1 MLMSP
6 RKFVGRFLRT
16 AVPPYA
22 FACSAR
28 PHIPHRKMG
37 IVNCRVGLVAALLL
51 QAATIPHSLAF
62 TPIANTHAS
71 SVHAPSSSAA
81 STTRLY
87 SVAPK
92 EEEKVLRKEIAEKN
106 SKIENEKDFG
116 VIDGNIPEEEE
127 KEDVPEVASSTKS
140 LAAQIQRATKPRAY
154 PLFLAEKAAGLV
166 EEVAFKVSGSS
177 SAENIYVN
185 GELPKKEKVV
195 VLGTGWGA
203 AAFLKDVDMSK
214 YDVTVISP
222 RNFFLFTP
230 MLAGAATGTVE
241 YRSIT
246 ESVREISK
254 KANFLEATATEIDP
268 KTNTITC
275 ESVVC
280 EGTSCKINDFTVD
293 YDKLIVTVGAQTNT
307 FGIPGVREHCAFL
320 KQVEDARRIRTSI
333 VNLFERANIPGLSD
347 DERKAIL
354 TFAIIG
360 AGPTGIEFASELR
373 DFVEQDGPKY
383 YPNLLK
389 FVRIKVIEASST
401 VLAPF
406 DKSLQQEAIR
416 QLTSAPK
423 FRDPTV
429 ANLLPE
435 QFKLTELLLDSGVKE
450 VTDETIKLS
459 DGSEIKYG
467 LAVWAAGNGPLPITL
482 QLIDA
487 LGGEGSEQKNAQDIA
502 RGRLAIDPW
511 LRVIGGE
518 GKILAY
524 GDCSCIV
531 DGQLPATA
539 QVASQQGEFL
549 AKLLSRG
556 YDMSPGVED
565 GILIPPKPTASDK
578 TLSESIAAFAI
589 QNGDFAAPFQFLN
602 LGILAYTGGGSA
614 LAQLQVAPNGEP
626 VKGTG
631 KVGFGLWRSVYLTK
645 QVSLRNRVL
654 VLVDWLKAQAFGRDI
669 TRV

>member
-1 MLMSP
+1 M
-6 RKFVGRFLRT
+6 
-16 AVPPYA
+16 
-22 FACSAR
+22 
-28 PHIPHRKMG
+28 
-37 IVNCRVGLVAALLL
+37 AALLL

-62 TPIANTHAS
+62 TPIANTHSS
-71 SVHAPSSSAA
+71 SVLAPSSSAA
-81 STTRLY
+81 SATCLY
-87 SVAPK
+87 SVTPK

-166 EEVAFKVSGSS
+166 EEVAFKISGSS

-347 DERKAIL
+347 DEREAIL

-423 FRDPTV
+423 FRDATV

-502 RGRLAIDPW
+502 RGRVAIDPW

-589 QNGDFAAPFQFLN
+589 QNGEFAAPFQFLN

>member
-1 MLMSP
+1 M
-6 RKFVGRFLRT
+6 
-16 AVPPYA
+16 
-22 FACSAR
+22 
-28 PHIPHRKMG
+28 
-37 IVNCRVGLVAALLL
+37 AALLL

>member
-1 MLMSP
+1 
-6 RKFVGRFLRT
+6 
-16 AVPPYA
+16 
-22 FACSAR
+22 
-28 PHIPHRKMG
+28 MG
-37 IVNCRVGLVAALLL
+37 IVDCRVGLVAALLL

-166 EEVAFKVSGSS
+166 EEVVFKVSGSS

>member
-1 MLMSP
+1 
-6 RKFVGRFLRT
+6 
-16 AVPPYA
+16 
-22 FACSAR
+22 
-28 PHIPHRKMG
+28 MG
-37 IVNCRVGLVAALLL
+37 IVDCRVGLVAALLL

-71 SVHAPSSSAA
+71 SLLAPSSSAA
-81 STTRLY
+81 SATRLY

-92 EEEKVLRKEIAEKN
+92 EEEKVLRNEIAEKN
-106 SKIENEKDFG
+106 SKIQNEKDFG

-154 PLFLAEKAAGLV
+154 PLFLAEKAAGLA

-177 SAENIYVN
+177 SAESIYVN

-487 LGGEGSEQKNAQDIA
+487 LSGEGSEQKNAQDIA

-556 YDMSPGVED
+556 YNMSPGVED

>member
-1 MLMSP
+1 M
-6 RKFVGRFLRT
+6 
-16 AVPPYA
+16 
-22 FACSAR
+22 
-28 PHIPHRKMG
+28 
-37 IVNCRVGLVAALLL
+37 AALLL
-51 QAATIPHSLAF
+51 QATSIPHSLAF
-62 TPIANTHAS
+62 SPIANTRLSPALE
-71 SVHAPSSSAA
+71 PSSLADSASA
-81 STTRLY
+81 TRLY

-92 EEEKVLRKEIAEKN
+92 EEEKVLRQEIAEKN
-106 SKIENEKDFG
+106 SKIENEEEFG
-116 VIDGNIPEEEE
+116 VIDGNIPNEE
-127 KEDVPEVASSTKS
+127 KKKKENVPEVAAKKS
-140 LAAQIQRATKPRAY
+140 LAAQIQRVTKPRAY
-154 PLFLAEKAAGLV
+154 PLFLAEKGAGLL
-166 EEVAFKVSGSS
+166 EEFAFKTFGSS
-177 SAENIYVN
+177 SSEGIYVN
-185 GELPKKEKVV
+185 GELPKKERVV

-254 KANFLEATATEIDP
+254 KANFLEATATEVDP
-268 KTNTITC
+268 ISNTITC

-280 EGTSCKINDFTVD
+280 EGTSCKINDFTVN

-347 DERKAIL
+347 DEREAIL

-435 QFKLTELLLDSGVKE
+435 QFKLTELLLDSGVQE
-450 VTDETIKLS
+450 VTDETITLS
-459 DGSEIKYG
+459 DGSEIRYG

-482 QLIDA
+482 QVIDS
-487 LGGEGSEQKNAQDIA
+487 LGGDGSEQKDAQDIA

-511 LRVIGGE
+511 LRVLGGE

-539 QVASQQGEFL
+539 QVASQQGEYL

-565 GILIPPKPTASDK
+565 GILVPPKPTVSDK

-589 QNGDFAAPFQFLN
+589 QNNEIAAPFQFLN

-654 VLVDWLKAQAFGRDI
+654 VLVDWLKAQVFGRDI

>member
-1 MLMSP
+1 
-6 RKFVGRFLRT
+6 
-16 AVPPYA
+16 
-22 FACSAR
+22 
-28 PHIPHRKMG
+28 MG
-37 IVNCRVGLVAALLL
+37 IVDCRVGLVAALLL

-71 SVHAPSSSAA
+71 SVLAPSSSPA
-81 STTRLY
+81 SATRLY

-106 SKIENEKDFG
+106 SKIENEEDFG

-127 KEDVPEVASSTKS
+127 NEDVPEAAASSENS

-154 PLFLAEKAAGLV
+154 PLFLAEKAAGLA
-166 EEVAFKVSGSS
+166 EEAAFKLSGSS

-556 YDMSPGVED
+556 YDMSPGVKD

-589 QNGDFAAPFQFLN
+589 QNGEFAAPFQFLN

>member
-1 MLMSP
+1 
-6 RKFVGRFLRT
+6 
-16 AVPPYA
+16 
-22 FACSAR
+22 
-28 PHIPHRKMG
+28 MG
-37 IVNCRVGLVAALLL
+37 IVDCRVCLAAALLL
-51 QAATIPHSLAF
+51 QAASIPHSLAF
-62 TPIANTHAS
+62 APIANTQS
-71 SVHAPSSSAA
+71 SSALVPPSSSAA
-81 STTRLY
+81 SATRLY

-92 EEEKVLRKEIAEKN
+92 EEEKALRKEIAEKN

-116 VIDGNIPEEEE
+116 VIDGNIPEEEV
-127 KEDVPEVASSTKS
+127 KEDVPEVASSKKS
-140 LAAQIQRATKPRAY
+140 LAAQVQRATKPRAY
-154 PLFLAEKAAGLV
+154 PLFLAEKAAGLL
-166 EEVAFKVSGSS
+166 EEVAFKMSGSS
-177 SAENIYVN
+177 SAEDIYVN

-280 EGTSCKINDFTVD
+280 EGTSCKISDFTVD

-354 TFAIIG
+354 TFAVIG

-487 LGGEGSEQKNAQDIA
+487 LGGEGGEQKNAQEIA

-556 YDMSPGVED
+556 YNMSPGVED
-565 GILIPPKPTASDK
+565 GILIPPKPTASDR
-578 TLSESIAAFAI
+578 TLSESIAAFAT
-589 QNGDFAAPFQFLN
+589 QNDEFAAPFQFLN

>member
-1 MLMSP
+1 
-6 RKFVGRFLRT
+6 
-16 AVPPYA
+16 
-22 FACSAR
+22 
-28 PHIPHRKMG
+28 MG
-37 IVNCRVGLVAALLL
+37 IVDCRMGVTAALLL
-51 QAATIPHSLAF
+51 QAVNLPLSLAF
-62 TPIANTHAS
+62 SPIASCNVRPSAS
-71 SVHAPSSSAA
+71 AIAPSSQ
-81 STTRLY
+81 LY

-92 EEEKVLRKEIAEKN
+92 EEEKVLRQEIAEKN
-106 SKIENEKDFG
+106 SKIENEGEFG
-116 VIDGNIPEEEE
+116 VLDGNIPEEVEQSDE
-127 KEDVPEVASSTKS
+127 VTVPTGTTLK
-140 LAAQIQRATKPRAY
+140 AQIQRATKPRAY
-154 PLFLAEKAAGLV
+154 PLFLLEKGTGLL
-166 EEVAFKVSGSS
+166 EEFVFKTFGSSGS
-177 SAENIYVN
+177 EDIYIN
-185 GELPKKEKVV
+185 GKIPEKEKIV

-246 ESVREISK
+246 EPVRDISK
-254 KANFLEATATEIDP
+254 KANFLEATATNIDP
-268 KTNTITC
+268 KTNSITC
-275 ESVVC
+275 ESVIC
-280 EGTSCKINDFTVD
+280 EGTNCKINDFTVE
-293 YDKLIVTVGAQTNT
+293 YDRLIVTVGAQTNT

-333 VNLFERANIPGLSD
+333 VNLFERANIPSLTD
-347 DERKAIL
+347 EERKAIL
-354 TFAIIG
+354 TFAVIG
-360 AGPTGIEFASELR
+360 AGPTGIEFAAELR
-373 DFVEQDGPKY
+373 DFVENDGPKY

-406 DKSLQQEAIR
+406 DKSLQNEAIR

-423 FRDPTV
+423 FRDPAVT
-429 ANLLPE
+429 NLLPE

-450 VTDETIKLS
+450 VTDEKILLS
-459 DGSEIKYG
+459 DGSEIPYG

-482 QLIDA
+482 NLIDA
-487 LGGEGSEQKNAQDIA
+487 LGNGGSEQTEGQAIA
-502 RGRLAIDPW
+502 RGRLATDPW
-511 LRVIGGE
+511 LRVLGGE
-518 GKILAY
+518 GKIFSY

-539 QVASQQGEFL
+539 QVASQQGEYL
-549 AKLLSRG
+549 AKLISRG
-556 YDMSPGVED
+556 YNMSPGIDPEE
-565 GILIPPKPTASDK
+565 GILMPPTPDPSVEKSI
-578 TLSESIAAFAI
+578 SEKISSFAI
-589 QNGDFAAPFQFLN
+589 QNDEIAAPFQFLN

-614 LAQLQVAPNGEP
+614 LAQLQVAPDGEP

-654 VLVDWLKAQAFGRDI
+654 VLLDWLKAQAFGRDI

>member
-1 MLMSP
+1 M
-6 RKFVGRFLRT
+6 
-16 AVPPYA
+16 
-22 FACSAR
+22 
-28 PHIPHRKMG
+28 
-37 IVNCRVGLVAALLL
+37 AALLL

-62 TPIANTHAS
+62 TSIANTHS
-71 SVHAPSSSAA
+71 SSLLAPSPSAA
-81 STTRLY
+81 SATRLY

-106 SKIENEKDFG
+106 SKIENEEDFG

-127 KEDVPEVASSTKS
+127 NEDVPEAAASSENS

-154 PLFLAEKAAGLV
+154 PLFLAEKAAGLA
-166 EEVAFKVSGSS
+166 EEAAFKLSGSS

-280 EGTSCKINDFTVD
+280 EGTSCKIDDFTVD

>member
-1 MLMSP
+1 
-6 RKFVGRFLRT
+6 
-16 AVPPYA
+16 
-22 FACSAR
+22 
-28 PHIPHRKMG
+28 MG
-37 IVNCRVGLVAALLL
+37 IVDCRVGLVAALLL

-62 TPIANTHAS
+62 TPIANTHSS
-71 SVHAPSSSAA
+71 SVLAPSSSAA
-81 STTRLY
+81 SATCLY
-87 SVAPK
+87 SVTPK

-166 EEVAFKVSGSS
+166 EEVAFKISGSS

-347 DERKAIL
+347 DEREAIL

-423 FRDPTV
+423 FRDATV

-502 RGRLAIDPW
+502 RGRVAIDPW

-589 QNGDFAAPFQFLN
+589 QNGEFAAPFQFLN